1 MDLKAIAE
9 AYQDVYE
16 KKLDPVGKEDGDV
29 NNDGKK
35 DSTDSYLMNR
45 RNAIEKAMKDKGKTM
60 KKKDDKKSKMEE
72 VEQVDEVV
80 GALVGGALGAAAG
93 KTAIAKGLTTAAAT
107 KAAAIPGI
115 GGAVSK
121 ALGSKIA
128 PQVIGTAVGAGAGEA
143 LDPLKKT
150 KDKDVV
156 KAAAG
161 GAVAPVVGKAV
172 GGMMKNSYE
181 PEGSVVE
188 HHQKDADGKVIEH
201 DDTTPSSVEEKND
214 NYVEAYLDEL
224 KKTTMGSYISKASSQ
239 LMKTSKEAG
248 ETSPLESGGA
258 IRADKMKKALKRRD
272 GIKTAAKKMAKEE
285 TVLEQLAEN
294 GREIDAFEAVI
305 SYLIDEGFAKSWEE
319 AQDIMVTLKPELVEE
334 VYQSQLKKLE
344 EGAGEAVGAAVGGP
358 VGAGIVGG
366 VTGKGRRVKKAAG
379 AAGGAM
385 LGKAIGKTVG
395 AAIPVPIPG
404 KETVLGQ
411 MGQAAGAYV
420 GAKVGG

>member
-1 MDLKAIAE
+1 MDLKGIVE

-45 RNAIEKAMKDKGKTM
+45 RNAIEKSMKDKGKTM

-93 KTAIAKGLTTAAAT
+93 KTAIAKGLTAAAAT

-143 LDPLKKT
+143 LDPLKKN

-201 DDTTPSSVEEKND
+201 EDTTPSSVEEK
-214 NYVEAYLDEL
+214 
-224 KKTTMGSYISKASSQ
+224 
-239 LMKTSKEAG
+239 
-248 ETSPLESGGA
+248 
-258 IRADKMKKALKRRD
+258 
-272 GIKTAAKKMAKEE
+272 
-285 TVLEQLAEN
+285 TVLEQLSEN

-305 SYLIDEGFAKSWEE
+305 AYLIDEGFAKSWEE

-334 VYQSQLKKLE
+334 VYQNQLKKIS

-385 LGKAIGKTVG
+385 LGKIVGKGVA

-404 KETVLGQ
+404 KMAVGGKI
-411 MGQAAGAYV
+411 GQAAGAYM